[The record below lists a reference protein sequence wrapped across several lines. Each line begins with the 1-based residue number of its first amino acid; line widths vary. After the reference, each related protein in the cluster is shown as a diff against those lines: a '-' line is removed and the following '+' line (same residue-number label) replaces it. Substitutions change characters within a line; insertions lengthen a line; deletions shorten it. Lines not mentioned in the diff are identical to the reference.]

1 MINSLEGAEG
11 GRGGLDSESETREG
25 SGGGGDDDENE
36 EQEIKAM

>member
-25 SGGGGDDDENE
+25 SGGGDDDENE